1 MRYPGAVLALKPLYL
16 ALRERRRRRVRAEPD
31 TAISARIRSLA
42 LWSASLTSILAPV
55 SLISELG
62 VRIGA
67 VPAPWNGFL
76 FSGPQLLLVPAFLM
90 LVLCLDHVVP
100 HRHRLMGNFAVAF
113 ALLYA
118 VLVPMVSILFAISL
132 IDSETRAGGQQAVL
146 APGSFV
152 LVLDGLGRVYMC
164 VSAMF
169 AGLAFA
175 GSGLR
180 AALRW
185 LGIINGVIGAAILA
199 ECFGY
204 PSVLTRAWAISMCT
218 FALIS
223 VEFFRRLRPQQ

>member
-1 MRYPGAVLALKPLYL
+1 MKYPGAVLALKPLYL
-16 ALRERRRRRVRAEPD
+16 ALRARRRRFARSEPD
-31 TAISARIRSLA
+31 APIGARTRKMA
-42 LWSASLTSILAPV
+42 LWSAGLSAALAPS
-55 SLISELG
+55 SLVAEFA

-67 VPAPWNGFL
+67 VPPPWNGML
-76 FSGPQLLLVPAFLM
+76 LTGPQLLLVPAFLM

-100 HRHRLMGNFAVAF
+100 PRSRLMGNFAVAF

-118 VLVPMVSILFAISL
+118 VLVPMVSILLAVSL
-132 IDSETRAGGQQAVL
+132 INSDSEAGGQQAVL
-146 APGSFV
+146 AHDSFV

-180 AALRW
+180 GALRW
-185 LGIINGVIGAAILA
+185 LGIANGIVALLILA

-204 PSVLTRAWAISMCT
+204 PSVLTRAWAVTVCI
-218 FALIS
+218 FALAS
-223 VEFFRRLRPQQ
+223 AEFFRRLRPQ